1 MEIEFS
7 EDTLEG
13 KLTNEILSEVEGALD
28 STE

>member
-13 KLTNEILSEVEGALD
+13 KLANEILSEVEGALD